1 MRRAAPSDA
10 RGREGT
16 SPSPTARPGPDD
28 GGSLQSR
35 LQYSAHAGP
44 SAPPPRRGPPEGRE
58 EPRGAG
64 AKRGARDQASGRR
77 PHPAEPLAGGEPDPS
92 LRAQR
97 RAYNAFVPGKGSGV
111 YNAVVLGAGTAG
123 LVAAAGTAGLGGRVA
138 LVERH
143 RMGGDC
149 LNTGCVPSKPLLS
162 SARAADAIRHAD
174 RHGLEPEEPRFDFS
188 RVLAHMRERRAALAP
203 NDSQERF
210 ESLGVDVFRGQA
222 RFVSP
227 HEVVVTGADG
237 KEEARLYGRNF
248 VIATGSGPTIPR
260 IEGLDSVPYYTNET
274 VFDEL
279 PGNPG
284 RLAILGGGPCG
295 CELGQAF
302 AR

>member
-149 LNTGCVPSKPLLS
+149 LNTGCVPSKALLS

-174 RHGLEPEEPRFDFS
+174 RHGLEPGEPRFD
-188 RVLAHMRERRAALAP
+188 
-203 NDSQERF
+203 
-210 ESLGVDVFRGQA
+210 
-222 RFVSP
+222 SP
-227 HEVVVTGADG
+227 HEVVVTGAG
-237 KEEARLYGRNF
+237 GNEEARLSGRNF
-248 VIATGSGPTIPR
+248 VIATGSRPTIPR
-260 IEGLDSVPYYTNET
+260 IEGLDTVPYYTNET